1 MSLSDVLQIV
11 ATGVMSIGGGG
22 AIVLG
27 LSSWLGKVWANRLME
42 SEKETHAR
50 DLERLRSELQ
60 RTNEVELSKLK
71 EELDIYKQ
79 KHLRGHEDKVQIYRQ
94 GVDVVIELL
103 GDFDLLQQTS
113 VDDVKTW
120 LQRKDKFN
128 RGRMRAYGY
137 IAMLAPQCVMDAAD
151 ALLDHLILVSH
162 GQLPYEW
169 PKVRELIFGVL
180 NEVRKDIGFDPSP
193 IEYRGLL

>member
-71 EELDIYKQ
+71 EELEYL
-79 KHLRGHEDKVQIYRQ
+79 HHEI
-94 GVDVVIELL
+94 
-103 GDFDLLQQTS
+103 
-113 VDDVKTW
+113 
-120 LQRKDKFN
+120 
-128 RGRMRAYGY
+128 
-137 IAMLAPQCVMDAAD
+137 
-151 ALLDHLILVSH
+151 
-162 GQLPYEW
+162 
-169 PKVRELIFGVL
+169 
-180 NEVRKDIGFDPSP
+180 
-193 IEYRGLL
+193 